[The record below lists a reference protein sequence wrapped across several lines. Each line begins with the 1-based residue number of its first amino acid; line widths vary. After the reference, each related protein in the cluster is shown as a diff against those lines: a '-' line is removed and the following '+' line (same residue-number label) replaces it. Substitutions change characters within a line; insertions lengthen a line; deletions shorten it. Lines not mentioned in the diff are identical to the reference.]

1 MRVAALILLA
11 CAIPFTRGVDAQEPT
26 PEALVQRV
34 VAAAGGEDKLL
45 KLVRVRE
52 RLNVSPDPEKP
63 GTERVSVI
71 EPPKS
76 WWLGKRER
84 VSEDREP
91 AIFLV
96 WGWTLGALTDP
107 KSKVESIPEIT
118 EGDQPVFGLRVSG
131 TIDPAMDLYFSK
143 ADNRLVRIDWR
154 TDNHR
159 FSDWKEHDGVQYP
172 AKCVGFKKKTGNPWY
187 FTEILELE
195 RLTELPEGLR
205 RAP

>member
-1 MRVAALILLA
+1 MRVAVLMLLSW
-11 CAIPFTRGVDAQEPT
+11 AIHFTAGVSAQEPT
-26 PEALVQRV
+26 PETRIQQIVE
-34 VAAAGGEDKLL
+34 AAGGKDKLL

-52 RLNVSPDPEKP
+52 RLNVSSDPEKK
-63 GTERVSVI
+63 GTERVSVM

-84 VSEDREP
+84 VSEDKEP

-107 KSKVESIPEIT
+107 ESKVESIPEIT

-143 ADNRLVRIDWR
+143 TNNHLVRIDWR
-154 TDNHR
+154 SDIHR
-159 FSDWKEHDGVQYP
+159 FSDWKEHDGVRYP

-195 RLTELPEGLR
+195 RLTELPDGLL